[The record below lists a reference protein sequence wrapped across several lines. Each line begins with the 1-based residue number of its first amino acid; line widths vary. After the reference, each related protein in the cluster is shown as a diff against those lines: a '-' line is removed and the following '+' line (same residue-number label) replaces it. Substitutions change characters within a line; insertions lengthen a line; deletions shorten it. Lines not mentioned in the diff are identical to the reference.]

1 MYGPDLSLGASPQV
15 KHQYLDCEQGI
26 HRRHKST
33 SQTGL
38 QSCSTSRW
46 RMQFGMQSIS
56 SHPKS
61 FSPNSFS
68 CYRGKPT
75 DHWQLDKTNTKTYI
89 EYFLVG
95 FWWCSLSQLF
105 NSNRNFNLLPFWDPK
120 SLPKRSTKSYSVSHL
135 RVNSPN
141 YLYILHLLSR
151 LKYSE
156 QWEHMADNKNMQ
168 KTSCGC

>member
-1 MYGPDLSLGASPQV
+1 
-15 KHQYLDCEQGI
+15 
-26 HRRHKST
+26 
-33 SQTGL
+33 
-38 QSCSTSRW
+38 
-46 RMQFGMQSIS
+46 MQFGVQSIS

-61 FSPNSFS
+61 FSPISFS

-75 DHWQLDKTNTKTYI
+75 DHWQLDKTNIKTYI

-120 SLPKRSTKSYSVSHL
+120 SLPKRSMKGYSVSHL
-135 RVNSPN
+135 CVNSPN
-141 YLYILHLLSR
+141 YLYILQLLSR

-156 QWEHMADNKNMQ
+156 QWEDMADNKNTQ
-168 KTSCGC
+168 KTCLVGVKKILLVEWVSFSHLYCIFLKNHIDYLPCINSPRDA